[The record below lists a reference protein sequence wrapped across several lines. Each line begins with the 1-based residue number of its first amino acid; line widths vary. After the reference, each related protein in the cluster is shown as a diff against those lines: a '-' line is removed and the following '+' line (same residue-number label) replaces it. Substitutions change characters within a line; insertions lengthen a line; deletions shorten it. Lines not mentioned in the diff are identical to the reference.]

1 MKISQKGIDL
11 IKKYEGCKL
20 TAYKC
25 PAGVWTIGY
34 GHTTGVCPGDK
45 ITQKQADEYL
55 KKDLEKYE
63 SIVNAYDPLYHWTQ
77 NQFDSLC
84 SFAFNV
90 GNITGLTAA
99 GSRNKYII
107 AEKMLL
113 YVKANGKTLTGLI
126 KRRQEERE
134 LFVST
139 ECCVKKPE
147 DVAMEVIQGL
157 WGNGRER
164 TKNLKNAG
172 YNPKEIQKIVNDILD
187 NDKN

>member
-55 KKDLEKYE
+55 RYDLERYE
-63 SIVNAYDPLYHWTQ
+63 SIVNAYDSLYHWTQ
-77 NQFDSLC
+77 NQFDSLV

-99 GSRNKYII
+99 GSRNKYVI

-113 YVKANGKTLTGLI
+113 YIKANGKPLTGLV

-139 ECCVKKPE
+139 ECCMKKPE
-147 DVAMEVIQGL
+147 DIAQEVIQGL